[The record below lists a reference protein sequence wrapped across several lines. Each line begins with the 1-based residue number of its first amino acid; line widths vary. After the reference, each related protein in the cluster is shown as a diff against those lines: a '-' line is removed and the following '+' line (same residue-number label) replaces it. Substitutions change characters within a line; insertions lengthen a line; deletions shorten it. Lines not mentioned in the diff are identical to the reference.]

1 MTIPVKH
8 LPKFKDCVEPV
19 KQETKVEKL
28 SEEEKKILRTIKSI
42 KVIGKLVVSQQN
54 TQKQIDTNVKIFN
67 NVFDNLNRT
76 LRTSYDQITRL

>member
-8 LPKFKDCVEPV
+8 LPKLKDCVEPV